1 MTIEMLVGGFL
12 ILMMVAVIVV
22 SMTST
27 KSSNVSDVVWK
38 NLRRKGFGADPRGQ
52 R

>member
-27 KSSNVSDVVWK
+27 KSSNVVWK

>member
-1 MTIEMLVGGFL
+1 MTIEMLAGGFL
-12 ILMMVAVIVV
+12 ILMMVAVVVV

-27 KSSNVSDVVWK
+27 KSGNGSALDWK
-38 NLRRKGFGADPRGQ
+38 NLRRKDIGTSTRGQ